1 MRVFIYNGGLRLVG
15 KSGVGQAILHQ
26 REMLRRAR
34 IDTADHWCQ
43 RAGAVH
49 INTVLP
55 DSVLAALAAKLMGRK
70 VIYYGH
76 STMEDFRRSFR
87 GSDRLAP
94 LFRKWITF
102 CYSLGD
108 VVLTPTEYSRR
119 LLESYGL
126 KPPVYSISNG
136 VDTEFFAPDPTRRAS
151 FRRRWGLREGERAV
165 ISVGHTIA
173 RKGLPEFLELARR
186 MPEARF
192 LWFGWTD
199 PHLIPQEIRQ
209 AMEQAPE
216 NVTFAGF
223 VDRETLR
230 EAYCGA
236 DVFAF
241 MSHEETEGIVVLEA
255 LACGIPTVVRDI
267 PVYNGWLREGQ
278 NVYKASG
285 TDEFQQKAEGL
296 LTGTL
301 PDLTAAG
308 RRVAEERSLSV
319 MGERLR
325 EVYRLNS
332 GWLRQGY
339 DMILVAR
346 GRTLTASW
354 KELNDTFLRLCRK
367 LELLEDRS

>member
-325 EVYRLNS
+325 EVYRRMN
-332 GWLRQGY
+332 
-339 DMILVAR
+339 ILPAAQPAAKTNLPQTERPVQHSF
-346 GRTLTASW
+346 TP
-354 KELNDTFLRLCRK
+354 
-367 LELLEDRS
+367 